1 MINLDGW
8 EDLTFFSVIISQL
21 CIVTCSISSVA
32 RPSKKL
38 SREINVIYHL
48 PRHMVSANK
57 NGTAAQY
64 NYPHTVSIKIAYRME
79 QPSQVKHV
87 NMTVDN
93 FH

>member
-1 MINLDGW
+1 
-8 EDLTFFSVIISQL
+8 
-21 CIVTCSISSVA
+21 
-32 RPSKKL
+32 
-38 SREINVIYHL
+38 
-48 PRHMVSANK
+48 MVSANK

-64 NYPHTVSIKIAYRME
+64 SYPHTVSIKIAYRME